1 MGISDFL
8 ARFGEFGEM
17 YYNERIVL
25 LAFFLLVFIL
35 IFSILIRT
43 RLGENRG
50 IAVVIT
56 VCISGIFVYS
66 FRNLIYWIAGFNIL
80 LIIAVIAIIIIL
92 AIPFFRYLRRQ

>member
-1 MGISDFL
+1 MSISDFI
-8 ARFGEFGEM
+8 ARFGEFGEI
-17 YYNERIVL
+17 YYNEGIVL

-35 IFSILIRT
+35 IFSILVRT

-56 VCISGIFVYS
+56 ICVSGIFVYY

-80 LIIAVIAIIIIL
+80 LIIAMVAIIIAL